1 MRELKIHRVYK
12 HFKGDLYFVEGIAT
26 HSETQEQLVIYRQI
40 SDKNKLWARPLEMFI
55 SKVDKNKYPNVKQE
69 YRFEPIN

>member
-1 MRELKIHRVYK
+1 MIKLGLYK
-12 HFKGDLYFVEGIAT
+12 HFKGTIYEVIGIAT
-26 HSETQEQLVIYRQI
+26 HSETQEQLVIYRPI
-40 SDKNKLWARPLEMFI
+40 FDKNKLWARSLEMFT

>member
-1 MRELKIHRVYK
+1 MIKLGLYK
-12 HFKGDLYFVEGIAT
+12 HFKGTIYEVIGIAT
-26 HSETQEQLVIYRQI
+26 HSETQEQLVIYRQT

>member
-1 MRELKIHRVYK
+1 MIKLGLYK
-12 HFKGDLYFVEGIAT
+12 HFKGTIYEVIGIAT
-26 HSETQEQLVIYRQI
+26 HSETQEQLVIYRPI

>member
-1 MRELKIHRVYK
+1 MIKLGLYK
-12 HFKGDLYFVEGIAT
+12 HFKGTIYEVIGIAT
-26 HSETQEQLVIYRQI
+26 HSETQEQLVIYRPTF
-40 SDKNKLWARPLEMFI
+40 DKNKLWARPLEMFT

>member
-1 MRELKIHRVYK
+1 MIKLGLYK
-12 HFKGDLYFVEGIAT
+12 HFKGTIYEVIGIAT

-40 SDKNKLWARPLEMFI
+40 SDKNKLWARPLEMFT

>member
-1 MRELKIHRVYK
+1 MMVKLGLYR
-12 HFKGDLYFVEGIAT
+12 HFKGTVYEVIGVAT
-26 HSETQEQLVIYRQI
+26 HSETQEQLVIYRPV
-40 SDKNKLWARPLEMFI
+40 SDRNKLWARPLEMFT